1 MNKKQKKS
9 IDPNYRGSSI
19 DDRVICNTGC
29 PVKRCDTV
37 CTIYDP
43 VSGDRL

>member
-1 MNKKQKKS
+1 MNKKKKVLIRIIVAAVLMIALS
-9 IDPNYRGSSI
+9 
-19 DDRVICNTGC
+19 VI
-29 PVKRCDTV
+29 PVVPSKRCDTV